1 MFAESCLVNSVVNVF
16 AEKLNDVDDE
26 HELIAILCHVCCEL
40 IYIYI
45 YFGYSTILICSSV
58 DCP

>member
-1 MFAESCLVNSVVNVF
+1 VNSVVNVF

-45 YFGYSTILICSSV
+45 YIYIFWL
-58 DCP
+58 